1 MQNGCCFKISSV
13 GVDDAGISIDEFVI
27 MKYFHLIY
35 LYSFNYK
42 QLIKGEIMKKIIF
55 FLLILVTV
63 CAISHVSA
71 EEIADNST
79 GDLIATEDTEP
90 ISIDKTAVEIADTP
104 KDIIANETGTEVTN
118 TSTDTPVV
126 EKTKATLKASKAT
139 VAYKKGTKWS
149 IKLTDSNGK
158 AIAGKTIVLKVYTG
172 SKYKTVKVTTN
183 ANGQA
188 TYNTKSLS
196 AGNHK
201 IVASFLDDAFD
212 CKDISS
218 SVKVVKQTK
227 IKIIAIPK
235 SMKDGTVLT
244 IIVLNK
250 KTKKFMNGV
259 KLILKV
265 YTGKKYKTIK
275 LKTKKVAG
283 AKGAAGYATNK
294 LNVGKHKVK
303 ITPQSFKYTGSKTTK
318 MVIKKSAKKYPGW
331 TVKV

>member
-1 MQNGCCFKISSV
+1 MNRKVIFILLVLV
-13 GVDDAGISIDEFVI
+13 GI
-27 MKYFHLIY
+27 
-35 LYSFNYK
+35 
-42 QLIKGEIMKKIIF
+42 
-55 FLLILVTV
+55 

-79 GDLIATEDTEP
+79 GDLIASDNSDEVVSE
-90 ISIDKTAVEIADTP
+90 TP
-104 KDIIANETGTEVTN
+104 QGIMANESGTEVSN
-118 TSTDTPVV
+118 TSSDVAPTV

-139 VAYKKGTKWS
+139 VAHKKSTKWS

-158 AIAGKTIVLKVYTG
+158 AIAGKTIALKVYTG
-172 SKYKTVKVTTN
+172 SKYKTVKLTTN

-196 AGNHK
+196 AGTHK

-227 IKIIAIPK
+227 IKIIAKPK
-235 SMKDGTVLT
+235 SMKDGSVLT
-244 IIVLNK
+244 ILVLNK

-259 KLILKV
+259 KLILKI

-275 LKTKKVAG
+275 LKTKKITG
-283 AKGAAGYATNK
+283 AKGVAGYATNQ
-294 LNVGKHKVK
+294 LSVGKHKVK
-303 ITPQSFKYTGSKTTK
+303 ITPESFKYSGSKTTSLK
-318 MVIKKSAKKYPGW
+318 IKKSAKKYPGW
-331 TVKV
+331 VVKL